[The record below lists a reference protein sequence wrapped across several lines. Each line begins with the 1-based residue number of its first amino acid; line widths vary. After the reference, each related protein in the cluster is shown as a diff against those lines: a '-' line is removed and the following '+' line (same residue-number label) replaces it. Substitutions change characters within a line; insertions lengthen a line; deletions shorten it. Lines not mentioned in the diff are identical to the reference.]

1 MGKRRQQ
8 QFEESGV
15 EDDLLVAIQRLGRLM
30 GSRQVAGRIADAAD
44 VEIPQQGVQILRS
57 LLRHSELPI
66 AGVAAAAHMDIS
78 AVSRQLGPLEE
89 AGLTARG
96 AAKDDGRVVLIRLTP
111 SGRRVAQRIRSVGL
125 RHLQASLIAWSA
137 DEKHQL
143 AELLGRLIDDMQR
156 TDSERVDD

>member
-8 QFEESGV
+8 QFEESGA
-15 EDDLLVAIQRLGRLM
+15 EDDLLVVIQRLGRLI
-30 GSRQVAGRIADAAD
+30 GSRQVAGRITDAAG
-44 VEIPQQGVQILRS
+44 VEISQQGVQILRS
-57 LLRHSELPI
+57 LLRHGELPI

>member
-8 QFEESGV
+8 QFEESGA
-15 EDDLLVAIQRLGRLM
+15 EDDLLVVIQRLGRLI
-30 GSRQVAGRIADAAD
+30 GSRQVAGRITDAAG
-44 VEIPQQGVQILRS
+44 VEISQQGVQILRS

-96 AAKDDGRVVLIRLTP
+96 AAKDDGRVVLIRLMP

-156 TDSERVDD
+156 TDIERVDD